1 MDRMLEIGKIVNTHA
16 LRGDVKVQPWCD
28 DAEVFHTL
36 EYVYA
41 GNEKLEIVSARLHK
55 NFVILHLKGIEDIN
69 KAESYK
75 NKVLTVEREMLGEL
89 PEGTYYIC
97 DLLGLEVRKKDGS
110 VIGKIEDIIKTGSN
124 DVYVVNNGTKKPVLL
139 PVIDD
144 VIKTV
149 NIAEGYVEAELIK
162 GLIDDD
168 DDNDNDDE
176 EENEK

>member
-1 MDRMLEIGKIVNTHA
+1 MNNILEIGKIVNTHA

-28 DAEVFHTL
+28 DPDIFHEL

-41 GNEKLEIVSARLHK
+41 GNEKFEIVNSRLHK

-69 KAESYK
+69 KAETYK

-97 DLLGLEVRKKDGS
+97 DLLGLEVKTTDGS
-110 VIGKIEDIIKTGSN
+110 VLGKIEDIIKTGSN
-124 DVYVVNNGTKKPVLL
+124 DVYVVNNGTKKPILL

-144 VIKTV
+144 VVKEV
-149 NIAEGYVEAELIK
+149 NIDEGYVVAELIK
-162 GLIDDD
+162 GLV
-168 DDNDNDDE
+168 DDE
-176 EENEK
+176 K